1 MRISIERGDKK
12 LLDRRLNASSNFRVS
27 KLTPKSK
34 QKRLKAN
41 ARKRGAMRQ
50 QLRKYEDKL
59 SELEIQL
66 SEEQNMEMEKV
77 VSLIN
82 KNAINEL
89 ETIFCEEHGKDSSDV
104 SDVLRDTWVKDTE
117 DRSQFYKDQFRNH
130 GMFIIHVFMQCFHPI
145 MVI

>member
-1 MRISIERGDKK
+1 MRIAIERGDKK
-12 LLDRRLNASSNFRVS
+12 LLDTRLNASSNFRVS

-34 QKRLKAN
+34 QKRLQAN
-41 ARKRGAMRQ
+41 ARKRGTMKR

-66 SEEQNMEMEKV
+66 SEEQNMEMERV
-77 VSLIN
+77 VSWIN

-89 ETIFCEEHGKDSSDV
+89 ETMFCEELGKDSSDV
-104 SDVLRDTWVKDTE
+104 SNVLRDTWVKDTE

-130 GMFIIHVFMQCFHPI
+130 GMFIIQNFSGST
-145 MVI
+145 